1 VVVRTNSESVVA
13 VLPKQEDLDLSNGT
27 AISSDFYPDK
37 FTHITQNRFPEGYGF
52 MKYSSV
58 PLVDDDHPVRRSLR
72 TIGKMIMDPLGVYR
86 SIFAKN
92 WYKRIIVMTVMQNH
106 DNQLSF
112 KYGPSAVF
120 SFLRRRLKS
129 KSVPGKEAPVNIP
142 VANKACAIMA
152 DVAKGMPFNVSN
164 ENLMNMSTTA
174 HILGG
179 CHMGSSP
186 ENGVIDTSHRVF
198 GYDGIYVI
206 DGAAVSANVGVNPA
220 LTITALAERAMSLI
234 PDKKSAPDGFLRSI
248 PEK

>member
-1 VVVRTNSESVVA
+1 
-13 VLPKQEDLDLSNGT
+13 
-27 AISSDFYPDK
+27 
-37 FTHITQNRFPEGYGF
+37 
-52 MKYSSV
+52 M
-58 PLVDDDHPVRRSLR
+58 
-72 TIGKMIMDPLGVYR
+72 GKMIMDPLGVYR

-120 SFLRRRLKS
+120 AFLRRRLKS

-186 ENGVIDTSHRVF
+186 ENGVIDTSHRVL

-206 DGAAVSANVGVNPA
+206 DGSAVSANVGVNPA